1 MCLQDDLVSEYEEGV
16 SVDYVLLKSGL
27 EQLDRQ
33 SSFLSPV
40 FPFSLIDQHFKE
52 QTKNLSENKTRPSS
66 TSGIGG
72 PKLRHGV
79 DLGSI

>member
-1 MCLQDDLVSEYEEGV
+1 MTLLCLQDDLVSEYEEGV

-40 FPFSLIDQHFKE
+40 FPFSLIDQHFK
-52 QTKNLSENKTRPSS
+52 
-66 TSGIGG
+66 
-72 PKLRHGV
+72 
-79 DLGSI
+79 